1 MELIMKENGMK
12 IGNMDKDLNVGQMGL
27 LIMELTLMVKSMGQV
42 TLSGLKKV
50 NLKVSLSKIIF
61 KVMVSILGVMGER
74 MKVLGKT
81 IRWRVKEYLN
91 GQMVVLT

>member
-27 LIMELTLMVKSMGQV
+27 LIMELTLMVKSMEQV